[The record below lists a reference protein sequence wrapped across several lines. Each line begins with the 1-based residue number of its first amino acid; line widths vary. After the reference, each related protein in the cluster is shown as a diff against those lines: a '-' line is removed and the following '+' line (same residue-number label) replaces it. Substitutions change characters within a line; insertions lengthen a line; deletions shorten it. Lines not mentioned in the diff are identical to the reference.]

1 MAKLEVDI
9 EEAACDYAKSIG
21 WLPCKLVNL
30 GSRGWPDRWFFKPG
44 PIIVL
49 IEFKRPNEPPRKLQA
64 YIGGLLAEMGF
75 EVYLGVDNLDD
86 AKRILDAERV
96 PNARHE
102 LDVES
107 GITWPR
113 AGPWNG

>member
-1 MAKLEVDI
+1 MAKLETDV
-9 EEAACDYAKSIG
+9 EGPACDYAKKTG

-44 PIIVL
+44 PIIVI
-49 IEFKRPNEPPRKLQA
+49 IEFKRPGKEARKLQQ
-64 YIGGLLAEMGF
+64 YVGELLAEMGF

-86 AKRILDAERV
+86 AKRILDARRV

-107 GITWPR
+107 SIPWPR
-113 AGPWNG
+113 TRPRNG